1 VNVIFVRK
9 TLGDITPGGE
19 AARRL
24 GYQSPQHKYLKREKD
39 PNNPQKWNYHYEDSG
54 SKTPSMEDSLAFVQE
69 AVTALSA
76 DKDLKKVSRFI
87 TEADVLAMASA
98 AQIRGEQMMDSESIL
113 KEITMIRMAL
123 GVVGELYNAPFV
135 YERAY
140 KDMFSMAANNPTE
153 YNKKLTAAQNKSED
167 SQRTDKKTRV
177 NELKDYG
184 FSDKLLSHFEE
195 NPDDMQAFMEKV
207 QYINQQGAQDE
218 NQSAVRK
225 EGE

>member
-1 VNVIFVRK
+1 MNVIFVRK

-39 PNNPQKWNYHYEDSG
+39 PSNPNKWNYHYEDSG
-54 SKTPSMEDSLAFVQE
+54 SKTPSMEDSMAFAQE
-69 AVTALSA
+69 AIMALSA
-76 DKDLKKVSRFI
+76 DKEFKKVAKFI
-87 TEADVLAMASA
+87 TEADILAMSSA
-98 AQIRGEQMMDSESIL
+98 AQIRGEQVMDADFVLREVN
-113 KEITMIRMAL
+113 MIKAAL

-140 KDMFSMAANNPTE
+140 KEMFSKAANNPSE
-153 YNKKLTAAQNKSED
+153 YNQKLESGQKKAEETVDED
-167 SQRTDKKTRV
+167 TDTRTK
-177 NELKDYG
+177 ELKEYG
-184 FSDKLLSHFEE
+184 FSDKLLGHFKD

-207 QYINQQGAQDE
+207 QYINQGAPDANE
-218 NQSAVRK
+218 TDVHK